1 MGLQQPLSIFHR
13 INIFSQALNWLITF
27 LYFFFN
33 SAVTYMKGVVE
44 VDAMKYNDRQFLREL
59 QKRYAELLRQSV
71 ESTSCSG
78 EPLSSGE
85 RYYQFCAQIDTLI
98 LGMANCKDLSPEVF
112 AMLDTDWKFSVLQKL
127 LEKKGA

>member
-59 QKRYAELLRQSV
+59 QKKYAELLRQSV

-85 RYYQFCAQIDTLI
+85 LYQFCRQLDTLI
-98 LGMANCKDLSPEVF
+98 LGMANCKDLEQNVF
-112 AMLDTDWKFSVLQKL
+112 EMLDIDWKFKVLQKL
-127 LEKKGA
+127 LEK

>member
-1 MGLQQPLSIFHR
+1 MGFRINSLSSFTLGIAQTVGILFHVAVLQQPLSIFHR

-59 QKRYAELLRQSV
+59 QKRYAELLRQSA
-71 ESTSCSG
+71 ESISCSG

-85 RYYQFCAQIDTLI
+85 LYQFCA
-98 LGMANCKDLSPEVF
+98 
-112 AMLDTDWKFSVLQKL
+112 
-127 LEKKGA
+127 